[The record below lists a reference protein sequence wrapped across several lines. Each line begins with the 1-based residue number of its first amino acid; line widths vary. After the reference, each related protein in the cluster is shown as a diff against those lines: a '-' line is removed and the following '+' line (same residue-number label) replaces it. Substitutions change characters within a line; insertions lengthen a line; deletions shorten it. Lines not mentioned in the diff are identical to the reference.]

1 MTASPRPKTET
12 SSINQYGLS
21 PINSATSQPRL
32 HIISSQG
39 QLQVYSAP
47 YRGSFSTVLSEAL
60 RSAGLGSRVLIA
72 QFLKGGV
79 LQGPKNSIRLCGK
92 LEWLR
97 PDINGCINK
106 NQINKDLQ
114 EKSLKNAHA
123 VKEVWEICK
132 QQLIANQLDKVVL
145 DEIGLAIV
153 LGYLNEADVIATLK
167 DRKHA
172 MDLILTGPSI
182 PPGIMAMADQ
192 VTELRCGF

>member
-79 LQGPKNSIRLCGK
+79 SQGPKNSIRLCGK

-114 EKSLKNAHA
+114 DKSLKNEHA

-132 QQLIANQLDKVVL
+132 QQLIANQLDKLVL
-145 DEIGLAIV
+145 DEIGLAIE
-153 LGYLNEADVIATLK
+153 LGFISEKDLLDTLENRNNSIDV
-167 DRKHA
+167 
-172 MDLILTGPSI
+172 ILTGPSI
-182 PPGIMAMADQ
+182 PSKVFSIADQ
-192 VTELRCGF
+192 VTQLRSSK